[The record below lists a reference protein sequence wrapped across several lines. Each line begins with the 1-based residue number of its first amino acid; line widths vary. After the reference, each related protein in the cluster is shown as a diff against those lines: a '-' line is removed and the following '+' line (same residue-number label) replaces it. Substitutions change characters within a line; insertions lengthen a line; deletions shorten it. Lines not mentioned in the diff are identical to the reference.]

1 MSYFKTFLF
10 LCGQYSLYIKD
21 MSHKKACC
29 KFIVK
34 WIDMNFNKKKFHT
47 NMFTQKNKTHRII
60 CESSGSG
67 NRT

>member
-10 LCGQYSLYIKD
+10 LYRHYSLYIKD
-21 MSHKKACC
+21 MSHKKACS

-34 WIDMNFNKKKFHT
+34 WIDMNLIKRSFIQT
-47 NMFTQKNKTHRII
+47 CLPKNKTHRII